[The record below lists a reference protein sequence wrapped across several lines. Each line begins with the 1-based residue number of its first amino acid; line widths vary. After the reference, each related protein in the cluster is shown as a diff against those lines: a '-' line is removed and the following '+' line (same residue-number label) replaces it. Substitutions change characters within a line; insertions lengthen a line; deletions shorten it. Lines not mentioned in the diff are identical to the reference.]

1 VTTPLRL
8 PRAFHKQ
15 MAALVRE
22 LESHGW
28 TGRISTPGHAIMQA
42 PDGVTTCSITPKLG
56 SPRHLRNNRAKIDRW
71 LRESATH
78 GALC

>member
-1 VTTPLRL
+1 MTAPLRL
-8 PRAFHKQ
+8 PKAFHKQ